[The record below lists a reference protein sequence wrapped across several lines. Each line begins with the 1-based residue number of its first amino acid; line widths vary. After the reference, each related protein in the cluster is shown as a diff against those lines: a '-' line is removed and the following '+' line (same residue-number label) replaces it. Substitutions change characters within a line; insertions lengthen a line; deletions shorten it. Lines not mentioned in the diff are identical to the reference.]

1 MKLRASRSL
10 VLAAVLV
17 PLGRGADTGTSC
29 RLPLVPIAEA
39 AGWDG
44 YASALDASG
53 PELLVSAHGLR
64 AAYVFENVGG
74 SWVERARIDDPAGA
88 AAGTFASAVQ
98 LDGDR
103 LALSSSAFLSAGPV
117 HVFER
122 KGTTWT
128 LRQSLLEPGLAFLD
142 RFGASLALDGDHLL
156 VAAKGHDADAGA
168 VFAYRRDS
176 KSGDYGLVQVI
187 EVDDGG
193 AFGADVAIDGD
204 VAVVGASEDDEA
216 GVDAGAIYVLE
227 WAEKGWEI
235 VEKLRPDDLGLVPA
249 AGDGLGAR
257 VAIADPYV
265 FAGAHLDDV
274 GVASDAG
281 SVAVAVRGP
290 NGKLSGHA
298 VLNAPLMQDGDRFG
312 EALDARRSGDEVRVI
327 VGAPSG
333 DLLPLDNSAAHVFR
347 AGVAGGKWEFVAR
360 LRENCSYPD
369 YSTFGEAVVL
379 TPDLQPLV
387 GAPGRPPYP
396 DPGRLIPFSTNT
408 PGGFL
413 CLCPCDNAAHVA
425 AYGEG
430 KAGTHGVPT
439 LTSAGPPVLG
449 QKSGLR
455 LANAL
460 PGAQPLLFTGLGA
473 AEIPFD
479 GGALLVKNSLVI
491 ALPAVPPSGE
501 IEIPIAPPDD
511 ATFCGLTLHHQAMFV
526 DPAAS
531 GFVGTAQTA
540 GLSRTF
546 GS

>member
-1 MKLRASRSL
+1 MKLRPSCSL
-10 VLAAVLV
+10 ALAAALV
-17 PLGRGADTGTSC
+17 PLGHAADTGTSC

-53 PELLVSAHGLR
+53 DELLVGARGLR

-88 AAGTFASAVQ
+88 VAGTFASAVQ

-103 LALSSSAFLSAGPV
+103 LALSSSAFLAAGPV
-117 HVFER
+117 HVYER
-122 KGTTWT
+122 QGASWT
-128 LRQSLLEPGLAFLD
+128 LRQSLLEAGLSSLD

-156 VAAKGHDADAGA
+156 VAADGFDGDAGA

-176 KSGDYGLVQVI
+176 KSAEFELVQVI

-193 AFGADVAIDGD
+193 AFGSDVAIEGD
-204 VAVVGASEDDEA
+204 VAVIGAREDDEA
-216 GVDAGAIYVLE
+216 AVDGGAIHVLE
-227 WAEKGWEI
+227 WIEKEWKV

-249 AGDGLGAR
+249 AGDRLGAR
-257 VAIADPYV
+257 VAIADPFV

-274 GVASDAG
+274 GVATDAG
-281 SVAVAVRGP
+281 SVAVAVRGAD
-290 NGKLSGHA
+290 GKLSGHA
-298 VLNAPLMQDGDRFG
+298 VLNAPLMQGGDRFG

-347 AGVAGGKWEFVAR
+347 AGVAGGEWEFVAR
-360 LRENCSYPD
+360 LRENCSFPD

-379 TPDLQPLV
+379 TPDLHPLV

-396 DPGRLIPFSTNT
+396 DPGRLIPFSTET

-413 CLCPCDNAAHVA
+413 CLCPCDNAAHSA
-425 AYGEG
+425 TYGEG
-430 KAGTHGVPT
+430 KPGTHGVPS
-439 LTSAGPPVLG
+439 LTSVGPPVLG

-460 PGAQPLLFTGLGA
+460 PGASPLLFTGLGA
-473 AEIPFD
+473 AKIPFD
-479 GGALLVKNSLVI
+479 GGTLLVKNPLVTV
-491 ALPAVPPSGE
+491 LPAVPLSGE
-501 IEIPIAPPDD
+501 IEVPIAAPDD
-511 ATFCGLTLHHQAMFV
+511 AALCGVTLRHQAMFL

-540 GLSRTF
+540 GLARTF